1 MKDAAALHS
10 KYISMAEAA
19 GRAPLSPPA
28 KIPPFTHTTYPC
40 FVLKLDRHFAKEEG
54 WHTGAFS
61 VKPRR

>member
-1 MKDAAALHS
+1 
-10 KYISMAEAA
+10 MAEAA

-54 WHTGAFS
+54 
-61 VKPRR
+61 